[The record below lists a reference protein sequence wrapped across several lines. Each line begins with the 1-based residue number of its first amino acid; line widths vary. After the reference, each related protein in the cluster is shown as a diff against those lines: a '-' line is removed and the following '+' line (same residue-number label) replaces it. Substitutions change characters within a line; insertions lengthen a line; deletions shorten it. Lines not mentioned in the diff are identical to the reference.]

1 MLPGSARTAAVSSR
15 ADNKLRHNGSCQD
28 RPGRGLRNP
37 SREPA
42 GHDPRRAPLLPAALG
57 LPDGR
62 VSRREQTHQSG
73 SSGRFYVVRSES
85 STDAGDG
92 SPRCPKDHPETS
104 DSRPRQ
110 CIPPG
115 GKGLTPDASTRASL
129 R

>member
-1 MLPGSARTAAVSSR
+1 M
-15 ADNKLRHNGSCQD
+15 
-28 RPGRGLRNP
+28 
-37 SREPA
+37 
-42 GHDPRRAPLLPAALG
+42 PAALG

-62 VSRREQTHQSG
+62 VSRREQAHQSG

-85 STDAGDG
+85 STDADDG
-92 SPRCPKDHPETS
+92 SPKCPKDQPETS